1 MTAPLLRSN
10 SVLMQRVRQEQ
21 FAGLKARR
29 DGGLLK
35 GMMFI
40 HLKQDLDVEPI
51 DWLGCEEPPE
61 DADPGRSRESLTTY
75 GVRKRVQGLLAGIR
89 TDLDSFSDVEACSL
103 MTSGYRMAEH
113 FLPQVEVLPARPP
126 GTVDWAFLEIEPVMT
141 KANVTDPEYVRF
153 VQLLETGGRRLFRA
167 WRQSR
172 PLLLGGIV
180 ALLALLAL
188 LIAVIARAVP
198 PTMTL
203 SVDRW
208 TLAVTLLCSVGVVF
222 ALMVP
227 RVREHAGRIGVG
239 LLSLVAWIPAQLH
252 LRLIDPC
259 FLKLGSLERLRASR
273 TR

>member
-1 MTAPLLRSN
+1 M
-10 SVLMQRVRQEQ
+10 
-21 FAGLKARR
+21 
-29 DGGLLK
+29 
-35 GMMFI
+35 
-40 HLKQDLDVEPI
+40 
-51 DWLGCEEPPE
+51 
-61 DADPGRSRESLTTY
+61 
-75 GVRKRVQGLLAGIR
+75 
-89 TDLDSFSDVEACSL
+89 
-103 MTSGYRMAEH
+103 
-113 FLPQVEVLPARPP
+113 
-126 GTVDWAFLEIEPVMT
+126 
-141 KANVTDPEYVRF
+141 
-153 VQLLETGGRRLFRA
+153 
-167 WRQSR
+167 
-172 PLLLGGIV
+172 LLGGIV

-239 LLSLVAWIPAQLH
+239 LLSLVAWIPAQFH